1 MNHLALTLNVEEP
14 LITSIAIR
22 PGTVDT
28 AMQQAIRE
36 EHSEKMDQK
45 DKEKFASLH
54 AQGELLKPEQPG
66 HVMAKLALSVP
77 RELGGRFLRSVPG
90 FQFSYFGRHMI
101 AIIFY

>member
-14 LITSIAIR
+14 LITCIAIR

-45 DKEKFASLH
+45 DKEKFMGAKANRTCELKQSRSSL
-54 AQGELLKPEQPG
+54 
-66 HVMAKLALSVP
+66 
-77 RELGGRFLRSVPG
+77 
-90 FQFSYFGRHMI
+90 
-101 AIIFY
+101 